1 MYLYQFQIHIWAYI
15 EKLDYG
21 IWCCHVNRHMLVEK
35 RVADVSPN
43 IFPLFSCHPNNTHSQ
58 LQVSESELAVVPTP
72 FLSPTQ
78 SQKKKKKGKKGKKA
92 LCSELACGRED
103 WIICVC
109 AVSHF
114 LYFIFFFKFSELVT
128 ACSLF
133 SFSFS
138 LSQQFLFP
146 PSQTYVRLS
155 IIHPCHCKRLSFYSL
170 LLGSTS
176 ALLLLVIYKNII
188 IFYFF
193 S

>member
-78 SQKKKKKGKKGKKA
+78 SQKKKKEKKEKRLCVQSWHVGERIESYVSA
-92 LCSELACGRED
+92 LSLTFS
-103 WIICVC
+103 ILYFFF
-109 AVSHF
+109 HF
-114 LYFIFFFKFSELVT
+114 LSWWQLALSSLVPF
-128 ACSLF
+128 L
-133 SFSFS
+133 S
-138 LSQQFLFP
+138 LS
-146 PSQTYVRLS
+146 
-155 IIHPCHCKRLSFYSL
+155 SFYSL
-170 LLGSTS
+170 LLRPTYVSQSSTLAIAKGWVSIPSSS
-176 ALLLLVIYKNII
+176 ALHLPSYYWSSIRTSSF
-188 IFYFF
+188 FYFF